1 MTSGP
6 STSTPIPAGLTVVG
20 ADRAPSSR
28 DALLFTQ
35 AQAVIEADT
44 HFKALTG
51 ATLQKGELNAGV
63 AETENGYLYLR
74 YDVPGAVPQEFWAH
88 WGKKDHVGW
97 SSGQVSVKAETGD
110 SPHSS

>member
-6 STSTPIPAGLTVVG
+6 STSTPISGGLTVVG

-51 ATLQKGELNAGV
+51 ATLQTGELNAGV

-74 YDVPGAVPQEFWAH
+74 YDVPGAVPQEFWVH

-97 SSGQVSVKAETGD
+97 SSGQVSVKAETED

>member
-6 STSTPIPAGLTVVG
+6 SKPVPAGLAVVG
-20 ADRAPSSR
+20 ADRTPSAK
-28 DALLFTQ
+28 DALLFTR
-35 AQAVIEADT
+35 AQTVVEADP

-51 ATLQKGELNAGV
+51 ASLQKGELNAGV

-97 SSGQVSVKAETGD
+97 SSGQVSVKAEGGTEL
-110 SPHSS
+110 HSS

>member
-6 STSTPIPAGLTVVG
+6 SKPVPTGLAVVG
-20 ADRAPSSR
+20 ADRTPSPK
-28 DALLFTQ
+28 DALLFTR
-35 AQAVIEADT
+35 AQTLIEAEP
-44 HFKALTG
+44 HFKVLTG
-51 ATLQKGELNAGV
+51 ATLQRGEVNAGA

-88 WGKKDHVGW
+88 WGKRDHVGW
-97 SSGQVSVKAETGD
+97 SSGQVSVKAETED

>member
-1 MTSGP
+1 MTSDSSP
-6 STSTPIPAGLTVVG
+6 SMPVPPALTVVG
-20 ADRAPSSR
+20 ADRTPTPR
-28 DALLFTQ
+28 DVLLFTRSQ
-35 AQAVIEADT
+35 SVIKADP

-51 ATLQKGELNAGV
+51 ATIQKGELNAGV

-97 SSGQVSVKAETGD
+97 SSGQVSVKAETED
-110 SPHSS
+110 QAHTS

>member
-6 STSTPIPAGLTVVG
+6 SSAGLTVVG
-20 ADRAPSSR
+20 ADRVPSSS
-28 DALLFTQ
+28 DAQLLTR
-35 AQAVIEADT
+35 AQAVIEADP
-44 HFKALTG
+44 HFKTLTG
-51 ATLQKGELNAGV
+51 ARLQKGEVNAGV

-97 SSGQVSVKAETGD
+97 SSGQVSVKTEDKTT
-110 SPHSS
+110 

>member
-6 STSTPIPAGLTVVG
+6 STSTTVPAGLTVVG
-20 ADRAPSSR
+20 ADRAPTPQ
-28 DALLFTQ
+28 DAQLFTR
-35 AQAVIEADT
+35 AQTVIEADP
-44 HFKALTG
+44 HFKVLNG
-51 ATLQKGELNAGV
+51 AVFQKGEVNAGV

-97 SSGQVSVKAETGD
+97 SSGQVSVKTED
-110 SPHSS
+110 SPHS

>member
-6 STSTPIPAGLTVVG
+6 STPTLTVVG
-20 ADRAPSSR
+20 ADRAPSPS
-28 DALLFTQ
+28 DAQLLTR
-35 AQAVIEADT
+35 AQAAIEADP

-51 ATLQKGELNAGV
+51 ASLQRGEVNAGV

-97 SSGQVSVKAETGD
+97 SSGQVSVKTEEKTV
-110 SPHSS
+110 